1 MYPSHSPQQA
11 VIAEQLANG
20 LADYEAGMACLLGRQ
35 WDPELY
41 RAMSDRF
48 DLMQQYASALP
59 RLSASW
65 TELLISRTELLDAM
79 WSLRTPTRVDGRV
92 EAMLARH
99 KMLIAQVRARCAD
112 YVAPAAAQP
121 PTALH

>member
-1 MYPSHSPQQA
+1 
-11 VIAEQLANG
+11 LASG
-20 LADYEAGMACLLGRQ
+20 LADYEDGLSRLLGQ
-35 WDPELY
+35 HWDPELY
-41 RAMSDRF
+41 RTLSDRF

-65 TELLISRTELLDAM
+65 TELLISRTELLHAM

-99 KMLIAQVRARCAD
+99 KVLIAQVRAQCGE
-112 YVAPAAAQP
+112 YAARAARA
-121 PTALH
+121 PTARH